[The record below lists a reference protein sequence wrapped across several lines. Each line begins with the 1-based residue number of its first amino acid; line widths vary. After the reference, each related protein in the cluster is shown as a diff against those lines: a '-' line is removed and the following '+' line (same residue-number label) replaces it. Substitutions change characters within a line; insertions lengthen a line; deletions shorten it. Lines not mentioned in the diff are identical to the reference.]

1 MDERGPLEDFCYNC
15 SDPYIHSE
23 HCHAPENDFLQLK
36 EEFYVELST
45 YVYIDCLSLF
55 TCSSYYSMRGVVYG
69 DVTAF
74 ITLMVCSCNSV
85 P

>member
-1 MDERGPLEDFCYNC
+1 MLENK
-15 SDPYIHSE
+15 
-23 HCHAPENDFLQLK
+23 FLQLK

-55 TCSSYYSMRGVVYG
+55 TSSSYYSTRGVVYSG
-69 DVTAF
+69 VTAF
-74 ITLMVCSCNSV
+74 IMLMVYSYNSV

>member
-1 MDERGPLEDFCYNC
+1 MALKNE
-15 SDPYIHSE
+15 
-23 HCHAPENDFLQLK
+23 FLQLK
-36 EEFYVELST
+36 EECYVELST

-69 DVTAF
+69 GVTAF
-74 ITLMVCSCNSV
+74 IMLMVCSCNSV